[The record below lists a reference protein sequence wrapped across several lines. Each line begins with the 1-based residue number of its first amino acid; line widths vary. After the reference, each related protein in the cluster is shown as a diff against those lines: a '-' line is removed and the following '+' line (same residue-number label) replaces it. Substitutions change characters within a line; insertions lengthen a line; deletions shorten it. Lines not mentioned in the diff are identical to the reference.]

1 MGIGSSKKKSKEI
14 EIENEKKEEKEKI
27 EEKQKEVEQKI
38 PENPVNIENQEY
50 IEKIEQKPNEETETL
65 NSKPVINE
73 IPEKN
78 IPEKKPP
85 PTPNDFSRE
94 LKSVISETPKIIM
107 KPPEKEK
114 EIIIQFSNKESIK
127 YITKFYE
134 EFIDI
139 ISSFLVK
146 KTFTKAARNFNE
158 HFLLNFNAKKFIDN
172 QTNRDFLK
180 SFKYTSIVT
189 VCFIFLSKDSSLYKS
204 TSKKIKDSVDQFVY
218 SCLDATDR
226 TVIFSLRIAS
236 YYQRYRKNK
245 RSLYGCT
252 NGIIKDVFKNR
263 QSYKPILN
271 CLEQLMRNINNES
284 TQNIVN
290 KVNET
295 ILFFYNHSYYSL
307 NNINVVN
314 NNDNK
319 DNKDKK
325 ENKDNKKESKRNI
338 SNKKKEEADKKTDVN
353 KNKRKQDA
361 IEDNGDGDGSV
372 NPPFI
377 KAKMEKKF
385 CLVLDIDETLSH
397 TIKLPFGNYFLVRPG
412 ALELIKDLCAYY
424 EVDIFTAAL
433 KHYADN
439 ILNKLDRNNNYI
451 SYRLYRC
458 HCTYEDGK
466 SVKKLGLIGR
476 DLSKVI
482 FVDDIKRNAKY
493 NPQNLFLVSKWIDN
507 IYDDEL
513 FKLKEKLEV
522 IAISGQFDDDITKGI
537 GETNNKKENGNSN
550 NNNNNANNSNNNNK
564 NNNGKNNN

>member
-1 MGIGSSKKKSKEI
+1 MGISSSKKQ
-14 EIENEKKEEKEKI
+14 KEEKI
-27 EEKQKEVEQKI
+27 EIIDDIPIVDIQKESEEKI
-38 PENPVNIENQEY
+38 PEIPENQE
-50 IEKIEQKPNEETETL
+50 ETKKIEIIQNEEPEL
-65 NSKPVINE
+65 ININPKINE
-73 IPEKN
+73 TPEKN
-78 IPEKKPP
+78 ITEKIPQNT
-85 PTPNDFSRE
+85 PTEISKE
-94 LKSVISETPKIIM
+94 VKSIISETPKIIL

-114 EIIIQFSNKESIK
+114 EIIIQFSKSEGIRF
-127 YITKFYE
+127 ITRFYE
-134 EFIDI
+134 DFIDI
-139 ISSFLVK
+139 ISSFLVRK
-146 KTFTKAARNFNE
+146 SFTKAVRNFNE
-158 HFLLNFNAKKFIDN
+158 HFLFNFNAKKFLDI
-172 QTNRDFLK
+172 QINREFLK
-180 SFKYTSIVT
+180 SFKYSSIVI
-189 VCFIFLSKDSSLYKS
+189 VCFIFLSKDSSLYKNA
-204 TSKKIKDSVDQFVY
+204 SKKIKDSVDQFVY

-226 TVIFSLRIAS
+226 TVIFSLRIVN
-236 YYQRYRKNK
+236 YYQRFRKNK

-252 NGIIKDVFKNR
+252 NGIIKDVFKNK
-263 QSYKPILN
+263 QSYKPIFN
-271 CLEQLMRNINNES
+271 CLDQLMKNINNES
-284 TQNIVN
+284 TQSIVSR
-290 KVNET
+290 VNET

-314 NNDNK
+314 NKK
-319 DNKDKK
+319 DIKK
-325 ENKDNKKESKRNI
+325 NINNKKEI
-338 SNKKKEEADKKTDVN
+338 DKKTVDGN
-353 KNKRKQDA
+353 KNKRKQDV
-361 IEDNGDGDGSV
+361 IEDNGDGDGTV

-412 ALELIKDLCAYY
+412 ALELIKDLSYYY

-476 DLSKVI
+476 DLSKII
-482 FVDDIKRNAKY
+482 FVDDIRRNAKY

-522 IAISGQFDDDITKGI
+522 IAISGQFDDDITKGLE
-537 GETNNKKENGNSN
+537 ETNINNNKENVNT
-550 NNNNNANNSNNNNK
+550 NNNANNANNK
-564 NNNGKNNN
+564 NIKNNN

>member
-1 MGIGSSKKKSKEI
+1 MGIGHSKKKVEEINIENVEKEI
-14 EIENEKKEEKEKI
+14 IEDL
-27 EEKQKEVEQKI
+27 QKEVDPKNVEI
-38 PENPVNIENQEY
+38 IENQENTKIEPNP
-50 IEKIEQKPNEETETL
+50 IEKVETLNINPIINVTPENIITEKNPPITQNDTNREQKP
-65 NSKPVINE
+65 
-73 IPEKN
+73 
-78 IPEKKPP
+78 
-85 PTPNDFSRE
+85 
-94 LKSVISETPKIIM
+94 VISETPKIIL

-114 EIIIQFSNKESIK
+114 EIIIQFSKQESIRF
-127 YITKFYE
+127 ITRFYE
-134 EFIDI
+134 DFIDI
-139 ISSFLVK
+139 ISAFLVRK
-146 KTFTKAARNFNE
+146 SFTKAVRNFNE
-158 HFLLNFNAKKFIDN
+158 HFLFNFNAKKFSDN
-172 QTNRDFLK
+172 QTNREFLK
-180 SFKYTSIVT
+180 SFKYSSIVT

-204 TSKKIKDSVDQFVY
+204 TSKKIKDYVDQFVY
-218 SCLDATDR
+218 SCLDSTDR
-226 TVIFSLRIAS
+226 TIIFSLRIVN

-263 QSYKPILN
+263 QSYRPILN
-271 CLEQLMRNINNES
+271 CLDQLMKNINNES
-284 TQNIVN
+284 TQNIVS

-307 NNINVVN
+307 NNINIVN
-314 NNDNK
+314 NNDIK
-319 DNKDKK
+319 DNKTKK
-325 ENKDNKKESKRNI
+325 ENKKESKRI
-338 SNKKKEEADKKTDVN
+338 IPNKKREEIEKKVVDIN
-353 KNKRKQDA
+353 KNKSKQDT
-361 IEDNGDGDGSV
+361 IEDNGDGGGVVD
-372 NPPFI
+372 PPFI
-377 KAKMEKKF
+377 KNKMEKKF

-412 ALELIKDLCAYY
+412 ALALIKDLSYYY

-482 FVDDIKRNAKY
+482 FVDDIRRNAKY

-522 IAISGQFDDDITKGI
+522 IAISGQFDDDITKGL
-537 GETNNKKENGNSN
+537 GETNSNKGNGNIN
-550 NNNNNANNSNNNNK
+550 NGNNKNNNNK
-564 NNNGKNNN
+564 NNN